1 MINVRGARH
10 PLLALDDDGRVVGN
24 ALALQAG
31 TGQAPPT
38 AALPQGLL
46 LTGSISPGQ
55 NYVGQMCNLVQRCEF
70 R

>member
-24 ALALQAG
+24 AIALQAG

-38 AALPQGLL
+38 ALPQGLL
-46 LTGSISPGQ
+46 LTGSTSPGQ
-55 NYVGQMCNLVQRCEF
+55 NYVGQMCKLVQWCEPL
-70 R
+70 